1 MRYTRHELKQ
11 DKFAASAAEAVH
23 EVVEHR
29 TGIIRIAAV
38 VVAVGLLLGGLSW
51 YRNHREEQAGNAL
64 GQALVTYNAPVV
76 PPNTPQQGGMMT
88 FNSDQER
95 LTASKNQ
102 FHAIS
107 AKYGSTRSGEYAR
120 YLAAVTEQQLGNHAV
135 AEENLRA
142 LSGSRHRELASLAKY
157 ALASLYQDEKRTQ
170 DAMKLLQELIDK
182 PTDSVPKVNAQ
193 LALADVYRSEHQP
206 DKAKVILDQIV
217 KENPKN
223 SLGQIAKSRQGG
235 QP

>member
-29 TGIIRIAAV
+29 TGIVQIAAV
-38 VVAVGLLLGGLSW
+38 VVAVGLIVGGLSW
-51 YRNHREEQAGNAL
+51 YREHREEQAGNAL
-64 GQALVTYNAPVV
+64 GQALVAYDAPVV
-76 PPNTPQQGGMMT
+76 PPNTPQQGGMLT
-88 FNSDQER
+88 FHSDQER
-95 LTASKNQ
+95 LIAAKNQ

-107 AKYGSTRSGEYAR
+107 AQYGSTRSGEYAR
-120 YLAAVTEQQLGNHAV
+120 YLAAVTEQQLGNNAV

-142 LSGSRHRELASLAKY
+142 LSGSRNRELASLAKY
-157 ALASLYQDEKRTQ
+157 ALASLYQQEKRAP
-170 DAMKLLQELIDK
+170 DAMKLLQELAEK
-182 PTDSVPKVNAQ
+182 PTDSVPKVSAQ
-193 LALADVYRSEHQP
+193 LALADLYNAQHQP

-217 KENPKN
+217 RENPKN
-223 SLGQIAKSRQGG
+223 SLGQIAKSRQG